1 MGITARPLVTA
12 GESAGIASAQR
23 ISKEAKRL
31 AALLGIP
38 DYLAQVLIDLQDIKS
53 LLAGLSPAQQ
63 AAGQQALGVLSTKT
77 SGYTSHFWSSVPFT
91 STAPAYIDIPSVCD
105 LLMISPTVDARV
117 QTEAA
122 PSTDTPPV
130 TANQAIAV
138 TMKAKRIYVQGVSAS
153 GVLYVWAWW

>member
-1 MGITARPLVTA
+1 VEA
-12 GESAGIASAQR
+12 GEAAAIASAQR

-31 AALLGIP
+31 GALLGIP
-38 DYLAQVLIDLQDIKS
+38 DYLAQILIDLQDIKS
-53 LLAGLSPAQQ
+53 LLAGLSPTQQ
-63 AAGQQALGVLSTKT
+63 TVMGILSTKT
-77 SGYTSHFWSSVPFT
+77 SGYTNHFWSSVPFT

-105 LLMISPTVDARV
+105 LLMFSPTVEARV
-117 QTEAA
+117 QTESA

-130 TANQAIAV
+130 AANQAIAV